1 MKEKKSLSSAIILAT
16 IAGPVG
22 LLYVDVMGAVISGA
36 LMLWAWP
43 NLIFVAIL
51 WFASI
56 LMSIESTFDHNKGWR
71 I

>member
-56 LMSIESTFDHNKGWR
+56 LMSIESTLDHNKGWR